1 MYSTLVKIS
10 GTIGVIIAFFSL
22 QICFAGETHSGKCN
36 FDIAADDTLQR
47 EAIVTDEDTLTQEE
61 FRKEK
66 FIAAVLAFPVPF
78 GFTGMHR
85 IYLGSGPWVPV
96 VYLCTG
102 GGGFGLLPLIDFIF
116 ILKADREE
124 FEKYLA
130 NPKLFMW
137 VE

>member
-1 MYSTLVKIS
+1 MYLKLVKFS
-10 GTIGVIIAFFSL
+10 KTIGVILALFSL
-22 QICFAGETHSGKCN
+22 QICFAGETNCGYCN
-36 FDIAADDTLQR
+36 FENAIGDTVKR
-47 EAIVTDEDTLTQEE
+47 EPIVSDDTLTQEE

-102 GGGFGLLPLIDFIF
+102 GGGFGILPLIDFIF
-116 ILKADREE
+116 ILKSDREE

>member
-1 MYSTLVKIS
+1 MNNFRNLVALFFIALSCITLNVQAS
-10 GTIGVIIAFFSL
+10 DHAVSSPLTNTTVSEDSL
-22 QICFAGETHSGKCN
+22 VSLVVAS
-36 FDIAADDTLQR
+36 D
-47 EAIVTDEDTLTQEE
+47 DTLTQQE

-66 FIAAVLAFPVPF
+66 LIAAILAFPVPF

-116 ILKADREE
+116 ILKSDREE

>member
-1 MYSTLVKIS
+1 MMSKEPQAGVVQSEDSLLAPTPST
-10 GTIGVIIAFFSL
+10 
-22 QICFAGETHSGKCN
+22 
-36 FDIAADDTLQR
+36 D
-47 EAIVTDEDTLTQEE
+47 DTLTQQE

-66 FIAAVLAFPVPF
+66 LIAAILAFPVPF

-116 ILKADREE
+116 ILKSDREE

>member
-1 MYSTLVKIS
+1 MNKRRNPILFTLIVLSFI
-10 GTIGVIIAFFSL
+10 TL
-22 QICFAGETHSGKCN
+22 NLHAGEMMSKEPQAGVVQSEDSLLAPTPS
-36 FDIAADDTLQR
+36 
-47 EAIVTDEDTLTQEE
+47 TDDTLTQQE

-66 FIAAVLAFPVPF
+66 LIAAILAFPVPF

-116 ILKADREE
+116 ILKSDREE

>member
-1 MYSTLVKIS
+1 VKLS
-10 GTIGVIIAFFSL
+10 RTIGVILALFTL
-22 QICFAGETHSGKCN
+22 QICFAGETYSGNCN
-36 FDIAADDTLQR
+36 FDVSVEDTLKRETIAAD
-47 EAIVTDEDTLTQEE
+47 DTLTQEE

-66 FIAAVLAFPVPF
+66 FIAAALAFPIPF

>member
-1 MYSTLVKIS
+1 MHTSVVNLPKTVSIVL
-10 GTIGVIIAFFSL
+10 AFLAVQFC
-22 QICFAGETHSGKCN
+22 IAGEANAVYCYRDTVIDDSLKRETV
-36 FDIAADDTLQR
+36 AAD
-47 EAIVTDEDTLTQEE
+47 DTLTQEE

-116 ILKADREE
+116 ILKSDREE

>member
-1 MYSTLVKIS
+1 MNNFRNLVALFFIALSCITLNVQAS
-10 GTIGVIIAFFSL
+10 DAVTQSPLMNTIVSEDSL
-22 QICFAGETHSGKCN
+22 VSLVVT
-36 FDIAADDTLQR
+36 ADDTL
-47 EAIVTDEDTLTQEE
+47 TQQE
-61 FRKEK
+61 FRREK
-66 FIAAVLAFPVPF
+66 LIAAILAFPVPF

-116 ILKADREE
+116 ILKSDREE
-124 FEKYLA
+124 FEKYLS

>member
-1 MYSTLVKIS
+1 MYTTPVKFLKSICVILALLV
-10 GTIGVIIAFFSL
+10 L
-22 QICFAGETHSGKCN
+22 QICTAGETRLICN
-36 FDIAADDTLQR
+36 CNNAIDDTLKR
-47 EAIVTDEDTLTQEE
+47 APAASADTLTQEE

-66 FIAAVLAFPVPF
+66 FIAAVLSFPVPF

-85 IYLGSGPWVPV
+85 IYLGSDPWVPV

-102 GGGFGLLPLIDFIF
+102 GGGLGLLPLVDFIF
-116 ILKADREE
+116 ILKSDREE

>member
-1 MYSTLVKIS
+1 MYSTLVKLS
-10 GTIGVIIAFFSL
+10 RTIGLILTLLTL
-22 QICFAGETHSGKCN
+22 QICSAEETHSGYCN
-36 FDIAADDTLQR
+36 FENAVDDTLKR
-47 EAIVTDEDTLTQEE
+47 EAIITDDTLTQEE

-66 FIAAVLAFPVPF
+66 FIAAALAFPVPF

>member
-1 MYSTLVKIS
+1 MNLPKSVCVVLAILAVQFCI
-10 GTIGVIIAFFSL
+10 
-22 QICFAGETHSGKCN
+22 AGEANTVYYHSDTAMDDSLN
-36 FDIAADDTLQR
+36 REPVAAD
-47 EAIVTDEDTLTQEE
+47 DTLTQEE

-66 FIAAVLAFPVPF
+66 FIAAALAFPVPF

>member
-1 MYSTLVKIS
+1 MKLSR
-10 GTIGVIIAFFSL
+10 TIGLILTLLTL
-22 QICFAGETHSGKCN
+22 QICSAEETHSGYYN
-36 FDIAADDTLQR
+36 FENTIDDTLKR
-47 EAIVTDEDTLTQEE
+47 EAIITDDTLTQEE

-66 FIAAVLAFPVPF
+66 FIAAALAFPVPF